1 MMSFR
6 YFAYPPSSALLPFI
20 DVIWGVSGAHA
31 HHSEVV
37 LPNGVVELMVNFGP
51 VQKVIGYGDR
61 TVDESFRRFWIAG
74 IQDRPLV
81 IASPLG
87 ANHMGVRFRPGG
99 AHAFFGL
106 PMDELLGR
114 VVDLDL
120 IVGTSASE
128 ELRERLEATDGDQAR
143 CRVAEQWLL
152 ERRYA
157 VHPYLATTRRALD
170 LLNRSPYNLTVAELC
185 DRLGLSNRHLIDQFR
200 EVVGL
205 PPKVLFR
212 IRRFHA
218 VVNALKGHYEADWP
232 QVAFR
237 FGFSDQPHLIREF
250 RHFAGVTPNRFLGLR
265 SVDHAHVVVGGTE

>member
-1 MMSFR
+1 MTSFH
-6 YFAYPPSSALLPFI
+6 YFAHPPSPALAPFVE
-20 DVIWGVSGAHA
+20 VIWGVSGTHEYHA
-31 HHSEVV
+31 EAV

-61 TVDESFRRFWIAG
+61 AVDESFERFWIAG

-81 IASPLG
+81 IASPHG
-87 ANHMGVRFRPGG
+87 ANHLGVRFRPGG
-99 AHAFFGL
+99 AHAFFDV
-106 PMDELLGR
+106 PMAELQGR

-120 IVGTSASE
+120 IVGASASG
-128 ELRERLEATDGDQAR
+128 ELRERLEAADGDLAR

-152 ERRYA
+152 ERHGA
-157 VHPYLATTRRALD
+157 VHACFATTRRALELLDGAGYD
-170 LLNRSPYNLTVAELC
+170 LRVSELC

-205 PPKVLFR
+205 PPKTLLR

-218 VVNALKGHYEADWP
+218 VVRALEGRYDADWAA
-232 QVAFR
+232 VACR

-250 RHFAGVTPNRFLGLR
+250 RHFAGVTPTRFLEAR
-265 SVDHAHVVVGGTE
+265 SFDHAHVLVS